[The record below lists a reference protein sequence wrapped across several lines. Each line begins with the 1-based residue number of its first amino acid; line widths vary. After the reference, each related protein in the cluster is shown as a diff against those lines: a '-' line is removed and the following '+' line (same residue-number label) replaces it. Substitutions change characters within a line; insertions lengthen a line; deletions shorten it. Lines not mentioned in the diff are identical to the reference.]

1 MLGDVPR
8 WDLVPCT
15 REDVSNAIDNL
26 KPSLSSGPDLIPNRL
41 IKSLKFEALD
51 AITAVFNKCITEGVF
66 PDIWKSGKISPT
78 FKKGAKNKI
87 ENYRP
92 ICLFSNLGKL
102 LEAVIRSQFTIHLE
116 RVLPD
121 NMYGFR
127 PTQDC
132 IRHALDKLHQYR
144 AQGKFIASRQIYNH
158 PFDGCFKCIR
168 PS

>member
-1 MLGDVPR
+1 MHLEEKI
-8 WDLVPCT
+8 C
-15 REDVSNAIDNL
+15 
-26 KPSLSSGPDLIPNRL
+26 
-41 IKSLKFEALD
+41 
-51 AITAVFNKCITEGVF
+51 CTEGVF

-116 RVLPD
+116 KVLPD

-127 PTQDC
+127 PGRSTQDC
-132 IRHALDKLHQYR
+132 VRHALDKLHQYR
-144 AQGKFIASRQIYNH
+144 AQGKFIAILSMDASSA
-158 PFDGCFKCIR
+158 FDPLDHEVIHD
-168 PS
+168 S